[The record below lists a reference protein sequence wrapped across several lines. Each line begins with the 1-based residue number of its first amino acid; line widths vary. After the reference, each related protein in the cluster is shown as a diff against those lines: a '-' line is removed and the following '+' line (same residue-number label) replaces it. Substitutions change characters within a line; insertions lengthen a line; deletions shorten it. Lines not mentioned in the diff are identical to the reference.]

1 MEKWLSSFP
10 HGGQSDRIDVMGFPA
25 RLVAVCGPG
34 MTDTEKLP
42 RRLLFSRAARH
53 HVKRVKQTSLRNGG
67 SQPHIRSQRCT
78 TCDSRELDFRHSWW
92 CTLIAH
98 SAGCRQC
105 SGRSSTSAVR
115 SRLLS
120 ASFSRSPTGMYSR
133 SFTPVFSHSSDY
145 ASLAPASPTWT
156 GLLPSWA
163 QRGPKKETT
172 AW

>member
-42 RRLLFSRAARH
+42 RRLLLSRAARH
-53 HVKRVKQTSLRNGG
+53 HVKRVKQASLRNGG

-120 ASFSRSPTGMYSR
+120 ASFSRSPTGVYSR
-133 SFTPVFSHSSDY
+133 SFTPVFNHSSDY
-145 ASLAPASPTWT
+145 ASLASASPT
-156 GLLPSWA
+156 
-163 QRGPKKETT
+163 
-172 AW
+172 